1 MTGKREKTVSRS
13 LWLAMEKD
21 LEIDW
26 EMKVETLGV
35 ELRSFSVS
43 YEMKEYTASYLSMIS
58 TWPPACTCNKFTEA
72 LDIYQALCNYLYLV
86 LPSRLHNSEVL
97 PGGQMFNATSL
108 PPWER
113 FTCRE
118 RESIIFTPPSIL
130 PSLPIFLPFPSLHLG
145 TRLDYSINSYT
156 PCFSKYLV
164 IYIL

>member
-58 TWPPACTCNKFTEA
+58 T
-72 LDIYQALCNYLYLV
+72 
-86 LPSRLHNSEVL
+86 
-97 PGGQMFNATSL
+97 
-108 PPWER
+108 
-113 FTCRE
+113 
-118 RESIIFTPPSIL
+118 
-130 PSLPIFLPFPSLHLG
+130 
-145 TRLDYSINSYT
+145 
-156 PCFSKYLV
+156 
-164 IYIL
+164 